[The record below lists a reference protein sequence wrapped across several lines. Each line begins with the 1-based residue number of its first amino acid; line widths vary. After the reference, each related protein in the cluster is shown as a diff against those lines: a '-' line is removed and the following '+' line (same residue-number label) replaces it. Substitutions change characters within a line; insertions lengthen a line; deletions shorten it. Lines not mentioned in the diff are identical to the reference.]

1 MSLTRKLILL
11 ITSTVFM
18 ITLIT
23 AGWGFY
29 VSNHQL
35 DELFD
40 AELAQSTRI
49 VQGLVEHLSSTQSI
63 EQLAFT
69 LSKTLELPDALFQGD
84 EEEDEILPDGAG
96 HKYER
101 KIAFE
106 VWSPDQQPVLDTLR
120 ANDAQGLEPGFAW
133 QDAAAYQGPTVP
145 IRDPPA
151 GF

>member
-18 ITLIT
+18 ITLIA

-120 ANDAQGLEPGFAW
+120 
-133 QDAAAYQGPTVP
+133 
-145 IRDPPA
+145 
-151 GF
+151 